1 MCDIL
6 YSTDSTKFGL
16 PELTVGTIPGAGGTQ
31 RLTRCVG
38 KQKAMDMIL
47 TSCTVSGK
55 ELRRL
60 GLVAQTWP
68 EEELLEKTLEAARRI
83 AELST
88 PVVML
93 AKKAVL
99 EAEQTDLDAGLKYE
113 KALYYSSFALE
124 DRTEGMAAFME
135 KRKPVFK
142 NK

>member
-6 YSTDSTKFGL
+6 YSTDDAKFGL

-31 RLTRCVG
+31 RLTRAVG

-68 EEELLEKTLEAARRI
+68 AEELLPQVSDIAPPSLMLSKQVILIFTRRPWRQHI
-83 AELST
+83 RL
-88 PVVML
+88 P
-93 AKKAVL
+93 
-99 EAEQTDLDAGLKYE
+99 
-113 KALYYSSFALE
+113 LYPRPWCSLLRLQY
-124 DRTEGMAAFME
+124 
-135 KRKPVFK
+135 
-142 NK
+142 